1 MAATSQGR
9 RARQGRPGR
18 TSACGGGRRWRV
30 APVAGSSGPSRA
42 GQRQEKQTTPTEPPL
57 QPRPHIHRKATKK
70 KAASGT
76 RSGPPPLPF
85 HQDARSTAHSDLHAC
100 THDSQATG
108 LLRGEIRPDRAWIP
122 VVQRLAPSPPRPLA
136 RRICHWGHQGWL
148 GLAAASACQFLSADR
163 DGPESSVAF
172 NRPGACVCAH
182 VPMTDHLSG
191 PFGVI
196 RRRRDP
202 SALAATAALKQAR
215 CAPHCIAHL
224 SSAAAEP
231 PSITSSRILSMVR

>member
-1 MAATSQGR
+1 MLVTGPGPARPCAPLEPARALGPRTGILTAPSGIWPR
-9 RARQGRPGR
+9 RARAAVRGRVALAAP
-18 TSACGGGRRWRV
+18 AHAVGGGGGWSQWQG
-30 APVAGSSGPSRA
+30 PESGPSRA

-85 HQDARSTAHSDLHAC
+85 HQDARSTEHSDLHAC
-100 THDSQATG
+100 THHSQATG

-122 VVQRLAPSPPRPLA
+122 VVQRLAPSPPP

-182 VPMTDHLSG
+182 VPMTDPLGGSES
-191 PFGVI
+191 FVGVKT
-196 RRRRDP
+196 RRRLLRRQP
-202 SALAATAALKQAR
+202 
-215 CAPHCIAHL
+215 
-224 SSAAAEP
+224 
-231 PSITSSRILSMVR
+231 